1 MYKVLCIEDDPM
13 VREVN
18 RQFIE
23 RVAGFSVIDFAKDG
37 QEGLEKMHALQP
49 DLVFMDVFMPR
60 LDGLETLQ
68 QLRQVNTT
76 IDVVMVTAATNI
88 EAVEQALHLGIFD
101 YIVKPF
107 SLERIAQTL
116 GKYRT
121 YKERLQQSTH
131 FTQQQI
137 DTLLNEPI
145 MLQHESEIVFDDLPK
160 GLNKA
165 TLQKIV
171 AYLRQTNTA
180 LSAEQLALQL
190 GIARVTARRY
200 LDFLEKQHYVKV
212 ESQYGSIGRP
222 VNLYIY
228 AKKD

>member
-1 MYKVLCIEDDPM
+1 MYRVLCIEDDPM

-23 RVAGFSVIDFAKDG
+23 RVEGFTVIDFAKDG
-37 QEGLEKMHALQP
+37 QEGLEKMQALQP

-60 LDGLETLQ
+60 LDGLTTLQ
-68 QLRQVNTT
+68 QLRQVNTS

-88 EAVEQALHLGIFD
+88 EAVERALHLGIFD

-107 SLERIAQTL
+107 SLERIAQML
-116 GKYRT
+116 QKYRA
-121 YKERLQQSTH
+121 YKEQLQNEH

-137 DTLLNEPI
+137 DALLHEPTVAQ
-145 MLQHESEIVFDDLPK
+145 LEHDVVFDDLPK

-171 AYLRQTNTA
+171 AYLRQANTA
-180 LSAEQLALQL
+180 LSAEQLATQM

-200 LDFLEKQHYVKV
+200 VDFLEKQQYVKV
-212 ESQYGSIGRP
+212 DIQYGNIGRP
-222 VNLYIY
+222 INLYTY
-228 AKKD
+228 KKD

>member
-1 MYKVLCIEDDPM
+1 MYRVLCIEDDPM

-23 RVAGFSVIDFAKDG
+23 RVEGFTVIDFAKDG
-37 QEGLEKMHALQP
+37 QEGLEKMQALQP

-60 LDGLETLQ
+60 LDGLTTLQ
-68 QLRQVNTT
+68 QLRQVNTS

-88 EAVEQALHLGIFD
+88 EAVERALHLGIFD

-107 SLERIAQTL
+107 SLERIAQML
-116 GKYRT
+116 QKYRA
-121 YKERLQQSTH
+121 YKEQLQNEH

-137 DTLLNEPI
+137 DALLHEPTVA
-145 MLQHESEIVFDDLPK
+145 QPEHDVVFDDLPK

-171 AYLRQTNTA
+171 AYLRQANTA
-180 LSAEQLALQL
+180 LSAEQLATHM

-200 LDFLEKQHYVKV
+200 VDFLEKQQYVKV
-212 ESQYGSIGRP
+212 DIQYGNIGRP
-222 VNLYIY
+222 INLYTY
-228 AKKD
+228 KKD

>member
-1 MYKVLCIEDDPM
+1 MYRVLCIEDDPM

-23 RVAGFSVIDFAKDG
+23 RVEGFTVIDFAKDG
-37 QEGLEKMHALQP
+37 QEGLEKMQALQP

-60 LDGLETLQ
+60 LDGLTTLQ
-68 QLRQVNTT
+68 QLRQVNTS

-88 EAVEQALHLGIFD
+88 EAVERALHLGIFD

-107 SLERIAQTL
+107 SLERIAQML
-116 GKYRT
+116 QKYRA
-121 YKERLQQSTH
+121 YKEQLQNEH

-137 DTLLNEPI
+137 DALLHEPTVAQ
-145 MLQHESEIVFDDLPK
+145 LEHDVVFDDLPK

-171 AYLRQTNTA
+171 AYLRQANTA
-180 LSAEQLALQL
+180 LSAEQLATHM

-200 LDFLEKQHYVKV
+200 VDFLEKQQYVKV
-212 ESQYGSIGRP
+212 DIQYGNIGRP
-222 VNLYIY
+222 INLYTY
-228 AKKD
+228 KKD